1 MSKPYPKAALSIYRQ
16 ILRVHRQ
23 KLPPPMREMGDSYL
37 RDEMRRHKEA
47 QTTPQQWKTF
57 TAEWQKYLNMILGQA
72 DLPNTSGDISADVLD
87 SMTPEQKQQFLDL
100 KEETSKLGVALGVDK
115 PSESDS

>member
-1 MSKPYPKAALSIYRQ
+1 MQ
-16 ILRVHRQ
+16 
-23 KLPPPMREMGDSYL
+23 EMGNSYL

-57 TAEWQKYLNMILGQA
+57 VAEWQKYFNMMTGQA

-87 SMTPEQKQQFLDL
+87 AMNPEQKQQFLDL
-100 KEETSKLGVALGVDK
+100 KQETSKLGLALGVDK
-115 PSESDS
+115 PSKTDT